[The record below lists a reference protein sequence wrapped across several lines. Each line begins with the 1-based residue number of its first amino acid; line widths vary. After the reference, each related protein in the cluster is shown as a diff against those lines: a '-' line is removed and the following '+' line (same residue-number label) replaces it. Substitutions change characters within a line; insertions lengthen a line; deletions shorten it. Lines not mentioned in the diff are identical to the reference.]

1 MEKLHR
7 MSKKSK
13 NASKNSFTL
22 EKEFKPRTINQ
33 NLYVRSMIEND
44 ITFCT
49 GMAGTGK
56 AQPVTSKIMTPEGAK
71 RLADLKVGDDVCTP
85 DGGYAPIKGI
95 FKQGVKPVFR
105 VTFSDGTS
113 TLCCKEHLWKVQIDG
128 KDKVLSLEEMIKN
141 GIKSNGGKRRYKV
154 QLTEPVHFDHQ
165 NVEMD
170 PYLLGVLIGDGH
182 IVDSVSFS
190 TADKQIVDYV
200 TENINSKHKITKD
213 GKYDYNIV
221 KNAKIYRNEYK
232 TILKKYKLQGTHSYN
247 KFIPKEFLYNSIE
260 VRLEILRGLL
270 DTDGC
275 IADKGHIEYST
286 SSTQL
291 KDDII
296 FLVQS
301 LGGLARVTQRIPK
314 YTYRGIKK
322 DGRVSYRIYIRF
334 NNDIIPF
341 KLDRK
346 VERLHNRTKYFPAR
360 FIESVKR
367 EGKQECLC
375 IYVDNDEHLYL
386 TNDFI
391 VTHNTACCV
400 GLASS
405 WLYEGKISR
414 IVITRPIV
422 ETSKKGLGFLPGNL
436 LEKVHPYLIPIL
448 DEMNTYF
455 HPFVVEK
462 FLHDGVIDVVPL
474 EYMRGRNFHDTFMI
488 LDEAQNA
495 SFEQIKMFLTRI
507 GKDSKCVL
515 NGDIKQTD
523 LYGDSAL
530 DFCMNRLVDVEG
542 VGVVRLGVEDIQR
555 NGIISK
561 ILAKLE

>member
-1 MEKLHR
+1 

-56 AQPVTSKIMTPEGAK
+56 
-71 RLADLKVGDDVCTP
+71 
-85 DGGYAPIKGI
+85 
-95 FKQGVKPVFR
+95 
-105 VTFSDGTS
+105 
-113 TLCCKEHLWKVQIDG
+113 
-128 KDKVLSLEEMIKN
+128 
-141 GIKSNGGKRRYKV
+141 
-154 QLTEPVHFDHQ
+154 
-165 NVEMD
+165 
-170 PYLLGVLIGDGH
+170 
-182 IVDSVSFS
+182 
-190 TADKQIVDYV
+190 
-200 TENINSKHKITKD
+200 
-213 GKYDYNIV
+213 
-221 KNAKIYRNEYK
+221 
-232 TILKKYKLQGTHSYN
+232 
-247 KFIPKEFLYNSIE
+247 
-260 VRLEILRGLL
+260 
-270 DTDGC
+270 
-275 IADKGHIEYST
+275 
-286 SSTQL
+286 
-291 KDDII
+291 
-296 FLVQS
+296 
-301 LGGLARVTQRIPK
+301 
-314 YTYRGIKK
+314 
-322 DGRVSYRIYIRF
+322 
-334 NNDIIPF
+334 
-341 KLDRK
+341 
-346 VERLHNRTKYFPAR
+346 
-360 FIESVKR
+360 
-367 EGKQECLC
+367 
-375 IYVDNDEHLYL
+375 
-386 TNDFI
+386 
-391 VTHNTACCV
+391 TACCV

-523 LYGDSAL
+523 LHGDSAL